1 MIETL
6 TFIHGGLYDGL
17 KRSSKQNTNTLVEKV
32 TSANKIYFSCI
43 LIGDQESIYLWKTE
57 KYKSLR

>member
-1 MIETL
+1 MVG
-6 TFIHGGLYDGL
+6 FMMDL
-17 KRSSKQNTNTLVEKV
+17 KEVQNKIPEILSLVEKV

-57 KYKSLR
+57 KYKSLL

>member
-1 MIETL
+1 MMG
-6 TFIHGGLYDGL
+6 FMMDL
-17 KRSSKQNTNTLVEKV
+17 KVVQNKIPEILSLVEKV

-43 LIGDQESIYLWKTE
+43 LIWHQESIYLWKTE

>member
-1 MIETL
+1 MVG
-6 TFIHGGLYDGL
+6 FMMDL
-17 KRSSKQNTNTLVEKV
+17 KEVQNKIPEILSLVEKV

-43 LIGDQESIYLWKTE
+43 LIGDQESIYLSKTE

>member
-1 MIETL
+1 MVG
-6 TFIHGGLYDGL
+6 FMMDL
-17 KRSSKQNTNTLVEKV
+17 KEVQNKIPEILSLVEKV

-43 LIGDQESIYLWKTE
+43 LIGDQESISLWKTE